1 MKVDYIIIG
10 QGLAGTFLSWNL
22 LKAGSSVMVIDESK
36 PFTAS
41 KIASGVINPIT
52 GRRMVR
58 TWDIETLMPFAV
70 DAYMAF
76 GKELG
81 VSLIIQCN
89 ILDFHPTPQMKIA
102 FTERVPVEK
111 EYLRVPQ
118 NENEWQQYFN
128 YHFGFGEIDP
138 CWLIDIN
145 TLLNGWRKELLN
157 KNTLLEERFDIDEC
171 VITPEQV
178 TYKNITAKKIIF
190 CDGVTGFDNPYFK
203 MLPYARNK
211 GEALIIDVPGLPRD
225 HIFKQ
230 GINIVPWNDELFWIG
245 SSYEWEFT
253 DTLPTESFRKKTEAQ
268 LNYWLK
274 LPYTVVDHFAS
285 ERPANMERRPFAGLH
300 PVITSVGILNGF
312 GTKGCTLAPFF
323 SAQLCAF
330 LLNDK
335 PIQPLADVRR
345 FSKIL
350 SR

>member
-1 MKVDYIIIG
+1 MKIDYLIIG
-10 QGLAGTFLSWNL
+10 QGLAGTFLSRSL
-22 LKAGSSVMVIDESK
+22 LKAGCSVMVIDESK

-41 KIASGVINPIT
+41 KVASGVINPIT

-58 TWDIETLMPFAV
+58 TWDIETMMPFAV
-70 DAYMAF
+70 EAYTAF
-76 GKELG
+76 GKEIG
-81 VSLIIQCN
+81 EALIRQCN

-102 FTERVPVEK
+102 FAERLPVEK
-111 EYLRVPQ
+111 EYLHLPE
-118 NENEWQQYFN
+118 NENEWLPYFN

-145 TLLNGWRKELLN
+145 TLLSGWRKELQN
-157 KNTLLEERFDIDEC
+157 KKLLLEENFCLDDCRITTDEI
-171 VITPEQV
+171 VYQ
-178 TYKNITAKKIIF
+178 NITAKKIFF

-203 MLPYARNK
+203 LLPYARNK

-230 GINIVPWNDELFWIG
+230 GINIVPWKDGLFWIG
-245 SSYEWEFT
+245 SSYEWEFA
-253 DTLPTESFRKKTEAQ
+253 DALPSESFRKKTEAQ

-274 LPYTVVDHFAS
+274 LSYEVVDHFAS
-285 ERPANMERRPFAGLH
+285 ERPANMERRPFTGLH
-300 PVITSVGILNGF
+300 PAMPSVGILNGF

-323 SAQLCAF
+323 SAQLTD
-330 LLNDK
+330 LLVNEK